1 MQSKVPEHRKEK
13 WRFRKETIALVGI
26 LFVGCMVR
34 LIALGSNPMGL
45 HQDEAYS
52 AYNAWSVLYY
62 GVDSYGYTRPV
73 YYTVWGSGMSVL
85 YSYLTMPFLA
95 LFGTTVWAIRL
106 PQAILGCL
114 TILAVYGLGKEM
126 YEEKTGLL
134 FALLIAINPWH
145 IKLSRFGLDAS
156 TAVPF
161 FVFAVYFL
169 CRYLNGKRESLWPA
183 VLCFGFT
190 LYSYAL
196 TWVAVSLFLL
206 CVLIFFRKRISFD
219 RQLVGGIVILGVMAL
234 PLILFLLVNF
244 DLIPEIRTGLFSI
257 PKLPTLRTGEMAIS
271 LGAFKRRFLW
281 LVAMLWSQHDD
292 MWWMTDAKVG
302 SYYYASVP
310 FFVLGIVCF
319 VKQLLCDIKKKKK
332 MPLYGLLGIWFVLS
346 FALGCGIDM
355 AKFHKV
361 NLIHIPIILFGGL
374 GVIESCRIVS
384 RICCHK
390 KKAAIEENVT
400 EAERGN
406 LSGTGEKTKAFG
418 SSSNECKQKLE
429 EKYKKVQKREWF
441 RKGTVAICLAIY
453 LVSFSAFCYE
463 QITFPVDYT
472 LYGQSAQSHMHWY
485 KYEKAIDRAEELT
498 KGEIGIIN
506 LNYANVML
514 YKKISPWGYLEK
526 VKYDGEDPAFR
537 SVISIDRYVFNK
549 MPWEE
554 GTEDMVFVYPY
565 NLEQEI
571 KEAGFETEY
580 VTECYGVAWKKSG
593 L

>member
-1 MQSKVPEHRKEK
+1 MQSKVPEHKKGK
-13 WRFRKETIALVGI
+13 WKFRKETIALGII
-26 LFVGCMVR
+26 LFVGCLVR

-95 LFGTTVWAIRL
+95 LFGTKVWAIRL

-134 FALLIAINPWH
+134 FALLLAINPWH

-169 CRYLNGKRESLWPA
+169 CRYLNGKRESLWPS

-196 TWVAVSLFLL
+196 TWVMVPLFLL

-219 RQLVGGIVILGVMAL
+219 RQLVGGIVVLGVMAL

-244 DLIPEIRTGLFSI
+244 DLIPEIRTGLFSV
-257 PKLPTLRTGEMAIS
+257 PKLPALRTGEMTLS

-292 MWWMTDAKVG
+292 MWWMTDSKVG

-310 FFVLGIVCF
+310 FFILGIVYF
-319 VKQLLCDIKKKKK
+319 VKQLICDIKKKKK
-332 MPLYGLLGIWFVLS
+332 MPLYGILGIWFVLS
-346 FALGCGIDM
+346 FVLGCGIDM

-361 NLIHIPIILFGGL
+361 NLLHIPIILFGGL
-374 GVIESCRIVS
+374 GVIGICRIVGQV
-384 RICCHK
+384 CCYK
-390 KKAAIEENVT
+390 EKAAIEENVAET
-400 EAERGN
+400 ERGA
-406 LSGTGEKTKAFG
+406 LSRT
-418 SSSNECKQKLE
+418 
-429 EKYKKVQKREWF
+429 
-441 RKGTVAICLAIY
+441 TVICLAIY
-453 LVSFSAFCYE
+453 LVSFGAFCYE

-537 SVISIDRYVFNK
+537 SVVSIGRYVFNK

-554 GTEDMVFVYPY
+554 GAEDMVFVYPY
-565 NLEQEI
+565 NLEEVI